1 MKITANAVT
10 MTRIVLLPLMAALLY
25 GGMPARLW
33 GLGLLIVL
41 GLTDYLDGYMA
52 RKEGPSVL
60 GGLLDPIADKIFVA
74 VLFLPLAD
82 LGFVPL
88 WMAIAMFC
96 RDFLVT
102 SLRTSLSLRDAPM
115 RTSTLAKYKT
125 AAQMVGAGYVLLYI
139 TAPADAWWA
148 WAIIAGACIVPLSA
162 MLLRRVQGKK
172 QGKASVTLAIVMGL
186 VVLGRW
192 LLGVEL
198 AIIGTLVIVTAL
210 TLVSGFSYLVDA
222 WAALRGMSG
231 GWKEL
236 ARFVVDGLLLPAAVI
251 SLLAF
256 YHSLLAT
263 TSVILVITVDF
274 ALGGLGN
281 LLASKKMTMRFRW
294 MTAKS
299 LSQLALCGLAL
310 LEGAGLLH
318 LPPLV
323 SEACIA
329 LAGGISVFTGIL
341 SFTQHRRVYL
351 DAL

>member
-25 GGMPARLW
+25 GDLPARLW

-74 VLFLPLAD
+74 VLFLPLTD
-82 LGFVPL
+82 IGIVPL
-88 WMAIAMFC
+88 WMAISMFC

-139 TAPADAWWA
+139 TAPYAWWS
-148 WAIIAGACIVPLSA
+148 WVIIAGACLVPLSA

-172 QGKASVTLAIVMGL
+172 QGKASVTLAIVMAL
-186 VVLGRW
+186 AVLGRW
-192 LLGVEL
+192 LFGVDL
-198 AIIGTLVIVTAL
+198 AIYGTLVIVTAL

-236 ARFVVDGLLLPAAVI
+236 ARFVVDGLLLPAAAI

-263 TSVILVITVDF
+263 ASVILVITVDF
-274 ALGGLGN
+274 ALGGLSN
-281 LLASKKMTMRFRW
+281 LLASKKLTMRFRW

-299 LSQLALCGLAL
+299 LSQLVLCAVAL
-310 LEGAGLLH
+310 LDGAGLLH

-323 SEACIA
+323 SETFIA
-329 LAGGISVFTGIL
+329 LAAGISVLTGVL